1 MSHDRDEDALFP
13 NFLLKSSFGGD
24 WEGHALPESLKKNAE
39 KKRIRIPTLKMLP
52 YCKTWGTCEFSGV
65 YIYYIKYYYKL
76 DIYIYTYY
84 CTYNIEYN
92 ILSHFIY
99 I

>member
-39 KKRIRIPTLKMLP
+39 KKKDPDSDFENAPLL
-52 YCKTWGTCEFSGV
+52 
-65 YIYYIKYYYKL
+65 
-76 DIYIYTYY
+76 
-84 CTYNIEYN
+84 
-92 ILSHFIY
+92 
-99 I
+99 